1 MHVEGLPNLKCLF
14 DPSGLSR
21 CLPDD
26 HLCTVPV
33 DDMVLF
39 HSMVSDG
46 KLVSNTTLPSSA
58 ASGLSVSPM

>member
-1 MHVEGLPNLKCLF
+1 MSGLPDPKCLF
-14 DPSGLSR
+14 DPSGLSL
-21 CLPDD
+21 CLPGD
-26 HLCTVPV
+26 HFRTVPV